1 MNGTLED
8 QLTNL
13 REYEQRIIEYK
24 PNIDQ
29 LEGDHQLI
37 QEALIFDNK
46 YTSYTMEVHHWVSLH
61 SALPFPT
68 LVSYPFSSSV
78 YVLTESV
85 FGAAPAGGLGAT
97 ADYDCTHHQRD

>member
-13 REYEQRIIEYK
+13 REYEQSIIEYK

-29 LEGDHQLI
+29 LEGDYKLI

-46 YTSYTMEVHHWVSLH
+46 YTSYTMEVMH
-61 SALPFPT
+61 T
-68 LVSYPFSSSV
+68 LVQPFQRSMKV
-78 YVLTESV
+78 
-85 FGAAPAGGLGAT
+85 T
-97 ADYDCTHHQRD
+97 ALHKLL